1 MYRVIL
7 ERGYMQLS
15 FLFDTVLDA
24 AAFIGRVLEKVEQE
38 VKVTIELVK
47 EEGEEECSSEN

>member
-1 MYRVIL
+1 MYKVIL
-7 ERGYMQLS
+7 ERGYTQLTFKFDS
-15 FLFDTVLDA
+15 LFDATGFIQCVLT
-24 AAFIGRVLEKVEQE
+24 KVEQE